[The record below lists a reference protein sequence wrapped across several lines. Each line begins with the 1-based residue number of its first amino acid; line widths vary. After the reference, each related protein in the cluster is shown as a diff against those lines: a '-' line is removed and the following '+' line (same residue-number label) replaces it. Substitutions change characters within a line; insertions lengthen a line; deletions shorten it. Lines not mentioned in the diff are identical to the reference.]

1 MFKTFCYHKLVI
13 NFSSQ
18 KKKTVSVLQGRMWFD
33 FDLYNTIFSNILN
46 CSAPTGLHLVER
58 SSTSITIKWQP
69 LPVGDLYNIL
79 SGYRIKYTK
88 SGSGDYASIDIKKSD
103 QIQCEITN
111 LEKSTTYE
119 IWVARLYLSGSTGP
133 YSQEIKATTKF
144 TGNMLFENCHV
155 YFVCLS
161 LPRKRVQFLKGQ
173 EALWHGG
180 FYNINNS
187 QRIEMMKMFMQ
198 WLGEKSWF

>member
-18 KKKTVSVLQGRMWFD
+18 KKNQFQSYKEEC
-33 FDLYNTIFSNILN
+33 DLILICIMLFFSNILN

-69 LPVGDLYNIL
+69 LPVGDLHNIL

-88 SGSGDYASIDIKKSD
+88 SGSDDYASIDIKKSD

-119 IWVARLYLSGSTGP
+119 ILVARLYLSGSTGP

-161 LPRKRVQFLKGQ
+161 LPRKRVQFPRALKGQ
-173 EALWHGG
+173 EAL
-180 FYNINNS
+180 
-187 QRIEMMKMFMQ
+187 
-198 WLGEKSWF
+198 